1 MRTSDKGIH
10 LMHEFEGYR
19 NRPYKCSARIWTVG
33 WGHAMYPEQ
42 LRLPNVRKDP
52 YTGMIRDEF
61 PLKPEDDREW
71 SREELE
77 QIFKDDLRRF
87 EVGVLKMCPKLID
100 QGLFDACVAIS
111 FNMGLGNF
119 QRSSIR
125 QRINRG
131 EPKESIAEAFML
143 WTKAGGKVLNGLVRR
158 RKAEIGLFL

>member
-1 MRTSDKGIH
+1 
-10 LMHEFEGYR
+10 
-19 NRPYKCSARIWTVG
+19 
-33 WGHAMYPEQ
+33 MYPEQ

-77 QIFKDDLRRF
+77 KIFKDDLRRF

-131 EPKESIAEAFML
+131 ESMERVAEAFMM

>member
-1 MRTSDKGIH
+1 M
-10 LMHEFEGYR
+10 
-19 NRPYKCSARIWTVG
+19 G
-33 WGHAMYPEQ
+33 WGHAMYPGQ
-42 LRLPNVRKDP
+42 LRLPNVRKGS

-131 EPKESIAEAFML
+131 ESMERVAEAFMM

>member
-1 MRTSDKGIH
+1 
-10 LMHEFEGYR
+10 MHEFEGYR
-19 NRPYKCSARIWTVG
+19 SRPYKCSARIWTVG
-33 WGHAMYPEQ
+33 WGHAMYPGQ
-42 LRLPNVRKDP
+42 LRLPNVRKGS

-131 EPKESIAEAFML
+131 ESMERVAEAFMM

>member
-1 MRTSDKGIH
+1 
-10 LMHEFEGYR
+10 MHQFEGYR

-42 LRLPNVRKDP
+42 MRLPNVRKNS

-71 SREELE
+71 SKEELE

-87 EVGVLKMCPKLID
+87 EVGILKMCPKLID

-131 EPKESIAEAFML
+131 ESMERVAEAFMM